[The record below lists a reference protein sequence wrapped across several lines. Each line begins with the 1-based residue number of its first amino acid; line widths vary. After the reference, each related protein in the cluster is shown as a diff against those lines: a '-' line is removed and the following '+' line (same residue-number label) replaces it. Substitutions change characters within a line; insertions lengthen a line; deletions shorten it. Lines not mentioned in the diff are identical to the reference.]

1 MTSSLLLW
9 LIACDPGPVRVPVYP
24 DDTASDCPDWT
35 YAPAGEEWEHLFFCG
50 PCQRTYGAHEL
61 TSSDETVYW
70 SGAGGLPCSC
80 INEDHQWVMKE
91 PECQLTY

>member
-1 MTSSLLLW
+1 MLAF
-9 LIACDPGPVRVPVYP
+9 ACDPGPVRVPVYP

-35 YAPAGEEWEHLFFCG
+35 YAPAGEEWELYYFCG
-50 PCQRTYGAHEL
+50 PCA
-61 TSSDETVYW
+61 TVYSAFQRGDGEEVYW
-70 SGAGGLPCSC
+70 APAGGLPCSC

>member
-1 MTSSLLLW
+1 MIHSVLLLS
-9 LIACDPGPVRVPVYP
+9 IACDPGPVRVPVYP

-35 YAPAGEEWEHLFFCG
+35 YAPAGEEWEFYFLCG
-50 PCQRTYGAHEL
+50 PCGIVYGTGRSEDRNDVL
-61 TSSDETVYW
+61 W
-70 SGAGGLPCSC
+70 QPAGGLPCSC